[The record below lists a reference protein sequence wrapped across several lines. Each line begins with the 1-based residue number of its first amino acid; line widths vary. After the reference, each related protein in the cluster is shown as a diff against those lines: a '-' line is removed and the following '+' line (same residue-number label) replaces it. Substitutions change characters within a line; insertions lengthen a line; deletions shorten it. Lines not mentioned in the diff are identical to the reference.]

1 MATPTG
7 CRSSTPDAACRR
19 RSGPTCSI
27 PSSPSSTAAPASA
40 WRSSTASSRT
50 TAAGCGSRA
59 LRAAAPR
66 SPSSCPPPAPARRC
80 SATSRPSRPP
90 SRRRSRADG
99 PRLPGP
105 SGTLAMRASMLIV
118 DDEPSILE
126 FLAMLF
132 ESEGFGDETTRS
144 AAEAQRALAS
154 KSYDLVLCDI
164 LMPDGNGLDLLKEI
178 KSASPNTAVVMMT
191 AFTST
196 KTAIEAMKLGA
207 YDYVSK
213 PFDVE
218 ELKIITQ
225 KALERAEL
233 ADENVYLRRELEQK
247 YTFNNIIGKSA
258 RMQAIFAMIE
268 RMARTSSTVLIH
280 GESGT
285 GKELIARAI
294 HFASPRAGRR
304 FLSINCGALPEN
316 LLESELFGHERGAF
330 TGAVREKKGLF
341 QEADRGT
348 LFLDEIGE
356 LTPSMQVKLLRA
368 LQEKTVRKVGGNQ
381 EEPIDV
387 RVITATNQ
395 NLESRLQTGEFRE
408 DLYYRI
414 NVLPIHLPPLR
425 QRRED
430 IPLLVDFFLQK
441 YSRQMELSTRQI
453 SVEAMRLLE
462 AYEWPGNVRELEN
475 VIERALA
482 LAHAE
487 TISSRDLPAH
497 LLNHRRA
504 NPDLISLPEEGL
516 DLEAHL
522 EDIRAQLLSQALDRA
537 GGVQTQAAELLRMSF
552 RSFRYYAKKA
562 GLKAGDGD

>member
-1 MATPTG
+1 ML
-7 CRSSTPDAACRR
+7 
-19 RSGPTCSI
+19 
-27 PSSPSSTAAPASA
+27 SPAETA
-40 WRSSTASSRT
+40 RGRT
-50 TAAGCGSRA
+50 TK
-59 LRAAAPR
+59 
-66 SPSSCPPPAPARRC
+66 
-80 SATSRPSRPP
+80 
-90 SRRRSRADG
+90 
-99 PRLPGP
+99 
-105 SGTLAMRASMLIV
+105 RASLLIV
-118 DDEPSILE
+118 DDEASILD
-126 FLAMLF
+126 FLSLLF
-132 ESEGFGDETTRS
+132 EGEGFGVETARS
-144 AAEAQRALAS
+144 AGEAQRLLAGRA
-154 KSYDLVLCDI
+154 YDLVLCDVM
-164 LMPDGNGLDLLKEI
+164 MPDGNGLDLLREI
-178 KSASPNTAVVMMT
+178 KAASPSTAVVMMT
-191 AFTST
+191 AYTST

-207 YDYVSK
+207 SDYVSK

-258 RMQAIFAMIE
+258 SMQAIFALVE
-268 RMARTSSTVLIH
+268 RIARTTSTVLIH

-294 HFASPRAGRR
+294 HFASPRSARR

-356 LTPSMQVKLLRA
+356 LTPPMQVKLLRA
-368 LQEKTVRKVGGNQ
+368 LQQKVVRKVGGNQ
-381 EEPIDV
+381 EEPVDV

-395 NLESRLQTGEFRE
+395 NLESRLSSGELRE

-430 IPLLVDFFLQK
+430 IPLLVDFFLSK
-441 YSRQMELSTRQI
+441 YSRQMELPARQI
-453 SVEAMRLLE
+453 SIEAMRLLE
-462 AYEWPGNVRELEN
+462 SHDWPGNVRELEN

-482 LAHAE
+482 LSHSE
-487 TISSRDLPAH
+487 TISTRDLPAE
-497 LLNHRRA
+497 LLNSRRVSSG
-504 NPDLISLPEEGL
+504 LVSLPEEGL
-516 DLEAHL
+516 DLEAYL
-522 EDIRAQLLSQALDRA
+522 EDIRTQLMSQALDRA
-537 GGVQTQAAELLRMSF
+537 HGVQTQAAELLGMSF
-552 RSFRYYAKKA
+552 RSFRYYAKKG
-562 GLKAGDGD
+562 GLKGGDGE

>member
-1 MATPTG
+1 
-7 CRSSTPDAACRR
+7 
-19 RSGPTCSI
+19 
-27 PSSPSSTAAPASA
+27 
-40 WRSSTASSRT
+40 
-50 TAAGCGSRA
+50 
-59 LRAAAPR
+59 
-66 SPSSCPPPAPARRC
+66 
-80 SATSRPSRPP
+80 
-90 SRRRSRADG
+90 
-99 PRLPGP
+99 
-105 SGTLAMRASMLIV
+105 MRANLLIV
-118 DDEPSILE
+118 DDEASILD
-126 FLAMLF
+126 FLSMLF
-132 ESEGFGDETTRS
+132 ESEGFAVDVARS
-144 AAEAQRALAS
+144 AAEAQRALATRS
-154 KSYDLVLCDI
+154 FDLVLCDI

-178 KSASPNTAVVMMT
+178 KSGNSRTAVVMMT
-191 AFTST
+191 AYTST

-225 KALERAEL
+225 KALERTEL
-233 ADENVYLRRELEQK
+233 VDENVYLRRELEQK
-247 YTFNNIIGKSA
+247 YTFNNIIGKSP
-258 RMQAIFAMIE
+258 RMQAIFALVE
-268 RMARTSSTVLIH
+268 RMARTSSTVLVH

-381 EEPIDV
+381 EEAVDV
-387 RVITATNQ
+387 RVIAATNQ
-395 NLESRLQTGEFRE
+395 NLENRLQTGEFRE

-441 YSRQMELSTRQI
+441 YSRQMDLPTRQI

-462 AYEWPGNVRELEN
+462 GYDWPGNVRELEN

-482 LAHAE
+482 LSHAE
-487 TISSRDLPAH
+487 TISTRDLPAQ
-497 LLNHRRA
+497 LLNNRRSSL
-504 NPDLISLPEEGL
+504 DLAELPEEGL

-522 EDIRAQLLSQALDRA
+522 EDIRAQLMAQALERA

-562 GLKAGDGD
+562 GLKGGDGE